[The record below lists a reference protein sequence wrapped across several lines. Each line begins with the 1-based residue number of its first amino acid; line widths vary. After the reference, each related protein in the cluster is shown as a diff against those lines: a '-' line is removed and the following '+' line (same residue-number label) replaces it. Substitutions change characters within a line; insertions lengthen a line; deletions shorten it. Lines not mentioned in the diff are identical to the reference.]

1 MVDKAAR
8 FAMKAHEGTFRKG
21 TRVPYIVH
29 PLETAVIVSMMTDDE
44 EVICAALLHD
54 VVEDAKVT
62 GAQLRELFGRRVEE
76 LVLEETEDKSR
87 PWKERKAATIKRLET
102 ASRESKILILGDK
115 LSNIRCTARDS
126 IALGERI
133 WERFHE
139 KRKSEHAWYYIGV
152 ADRLLELSCFPAY
165 QEYSDLCRRVF
176 GDWRQRGLKDGLE
189 DGL

>member
-8 FAMKAHEGTFRKG
+8 FAMKAHEGAFRKG

-54 VVEDAKVT
+54 VVEDAGVT
-62 GAQLRELFGRRVEE
+62 EHQLRELFGSRVTE

-87 PWKERKAATIKRLET
+87 SWKERKTATIKRLKT
-102 ASRESKILILGDK
+102 ASRESKIITLGDK

-152 ADRLLELSCFPAY
+152 AKELGELSSYPAY
-165 QEYSDLCRRVF
+165 HEYIGLCRRVF
-176 GDWRQRGLKDGLE
+176 GDWTDLALIQ
-189 DGL
+189 